1 MAEILYTYKKQVYA
15 NITNKCDCRCRF
27 CIRNTEDAVGDAENL
42 WHKVDP
48 TVEEIKKA
56 MDEFD
61 WTGYDELVYCGY
73 GEPTCALDKL
83 IDTAKYAKEKYGV
96 KIRLNTNGL
105 ANLYHK
111 TNIIPKLAGIV
122 DTVSVSLN
130 APDKETYMDVTRPAF
145 EDAFEGLQKFICD
158 SKKIIPS
165 VKVTVVDVLSSEDI
179 EKSRL
184 LAEKLGADFR
194 VRKYSA

>member
-1 MAEILYTYKKQVYA
+1 MAEILYTYKNQVYA

-56 MDEFD
+56 MDEFN

>member
-1 MAEILYTYKKQVYA
+1 MAEILYTYKNQVYA

-130 APDKETYMDVTRPAF
+130 APDKETYMDVTSPAF
-145 EDAFEGLQKFICD
+145 VDAFEGLQKFICD

-179 EKSRL
+179 EKSRI

>member
-48 TVEEIKKA
+48 TVEKIKKA